1 MMIRRRLGT
10 YLASEVDMTKRIAA
24 AVLFGLSI
32 ALLSGCAPW
41 VNDAIHLTRDV
52 KNTSDKYEQEKH
64 EERVEV
70 LNQEYEE
77 FLKSPGKPGTDDE
90 ESEQSIV
97 IMKDDIDAD

>member
-1 MMIRRRLGT
+1 MH
-10 YLASEVDMTKRIAA
+10 KRTAA
-24 AVLFGLSI
+24 ATLFGLSI

-41 VNDAIHLTRDV
+41 VNDAIHLAEDV
-52 KNTSDKYEQEKH
+52 KKTSDEYKQEKH
-64 EERVEV
+64 EERVEE